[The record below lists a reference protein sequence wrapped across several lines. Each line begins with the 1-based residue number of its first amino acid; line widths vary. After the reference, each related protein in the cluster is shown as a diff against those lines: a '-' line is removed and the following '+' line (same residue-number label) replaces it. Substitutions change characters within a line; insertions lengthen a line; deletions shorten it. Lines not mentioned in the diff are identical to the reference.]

1 MDRFETLKTFIAV
14 ADRRSFAEAARTL
27 RISPTAASRAITDL
41 EESLGVTLLRRTTRS
56 VGLTPEGAAY
66 LERCRV
72 ALDELDDAARSL
84 RGENTQPRGALIVT
98 APVVFGRLHVLPIV
112 TKLLRAHRQLDVH
125 LMLIDRVIRLVEEGI
140 DVAVRIGDLSDSS
153 LHAVC
158 VAEVRRVLVA
168 SPAYLAKR
176 GTPAEVAD
184 LLKHELIAFDN
195 FAPNGEWRFTRSG
208 RPAIRCKPRLLTNS
222 VEAAIDAAL
231 DGLGIARTLSYQVDA
246 HVGARRLRYVLPEFD
261 PPALPVNLLF
271 QANRRGSPNVRALI
285 TAAQDYFRAGPIT
298 YSPNRA
304 ADHAEAR

>member
-112 TKLLRAHRQLDVH
+112 TKLLRAHR
-125 LMLIDRVIRLVEEGI
+125 
-140 DVAVRIGDLSDSS
+140 
-153 LHAVC
+153 
-158 VAEVRRVLVA
+158 
-168 SPAYLAKR
+168 
-176 GTPAEVAD
+176 
-184 LLKHELIAFDN
+184 
-195 FAPNGEWRFTRSG
+195 
-208 RPAIRCKPRLLTNS
+208 
-222 VEAAIDAAL
+222 
-231 DGLGIARTLSYQVDA
+231 
-246 HVGARRLRYVLPEFD
+246 
-261 PPALPVNLLF
+261 
-271 QANRRGSPNVRALI
+271 
-285 TAAQDYFRAGPIT
+285 
-298 YSPNRA
+298 
-304 ADHAEAR
+304 